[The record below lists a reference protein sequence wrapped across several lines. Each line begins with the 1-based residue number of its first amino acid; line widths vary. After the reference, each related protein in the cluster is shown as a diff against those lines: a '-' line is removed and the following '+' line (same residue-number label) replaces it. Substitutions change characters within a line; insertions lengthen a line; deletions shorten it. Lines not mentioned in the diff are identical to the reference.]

1 MNNVKT
7 TKELKEII
15 LNNGMTIESTGFK
28 GRYKVI
34 SKDGLLCK
42 IVRFSNAKPCSYAT
56 INILNY
62 DSDNREVWR
71 PMYLEGFIKEMAL

>member
-42 IVRFSNAKPCSYAT
+42 IVRFSNAKKYIKLRFRQQRSVASYV
-56 INILNY
+56 
-62 DSDNREVWR
+62 S
-71 PMYLEGFIKEMAL
+71 